1 MQSALYFAFIR
12 GREGEI
18 QALRALSPLA
28 RARMTIVV
36 DLPTM
41 KEGSN
46 KSIELHINTFA
57 SNVVRAWRTKSP
69 IYLDMKR
76 LESDL
81 RDKRGRPAVE
91 HLFDCAWQ
99 LKVTVSR
106 VISWN

>member
-28 RARMTIVV
+28 RARMTTVV

-57 SNVVRAWRTKSP
+57 SSVIRAWGTKSP

-76 LESDL
+76 HASDL
-81 RDKRGRPAVE
+81 KD
-91 HLFDCAWQ
+91 
-99 LKVTVSR
+99 SR
-106 VISWN
+106 SRHQHAYGSDHHSGTATPRILRAN

>member
-28 RARMTIVV
+28 RARMTVVV

-46 KSIELHINTFA
+46 KSIEITSIEIAFLTALLTGVPGN
-57 SNVVRAWRTKSP
+57 
-69 IYLDMKR
+69 
-76 LESDL
+76 
-81 RDKRGRPAVE
+81 
-91 HLFDCAWQ
+91 
-99 LKVTVSR
+99 SR
-106 VISWN
+106 